1 MAECKLELV
10 QQRTGLCVEE
20 ARYYLEDAQDD
31 AEQAVA
37 NYEEEERAL
46 QEELA
51 ANPSLRARLLS

>member
-1 MAECKLELV
+1 M

-51 ANPSLRARLLS
+51 ANPSLRARLLN